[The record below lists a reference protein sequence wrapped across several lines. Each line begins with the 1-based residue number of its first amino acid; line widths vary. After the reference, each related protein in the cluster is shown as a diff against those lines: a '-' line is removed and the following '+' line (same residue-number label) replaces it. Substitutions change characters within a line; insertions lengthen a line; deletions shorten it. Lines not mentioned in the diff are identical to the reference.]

1 MEYLYILTKRKS
13 KMGAVINKKKKHFHS
28 RCFIATLTA
37 AQLRN
42 WFFDEHS
49 FFFSAL
55 SAEKNMDFCSTF
67 GYTV

>member
-1 MEYLYILTKRKS
+1 
-13 KMGAVINKKKKHFHS
+13 MGAVINKKKKHFHS

-55 SAEKNMDFCSTF
+55 SEEKYGFYIAF
-67 GYTV
+67 GYTVQ